1 MATPPVTIDAMTRAF
16 ISGCLTL
23 LLCAVPIA
31 GQPQQARQP
40 EGSDSPQ
47 SRQPTAEVKEQPATS
62 LAMRAAEAF
71 GQPLHPVFKGAGGYS
86 EPEARRFIT
95 RLREKIDEGLQLRA
109 RA

>member
-1 MATPPVTIDAMTRAF
+1 
-16 ISGCLTL
+16 
-23 LLCAVPIA
+23 
-31 GQPQQARQP
+31 
-40 EGSDSPQ
+40 
-47 SRQPTAEVKEQPATS
+47 VKERPATS

-86 EPEARRFIT
+86 EPEAQRFIT